1 MGFSGV
7 GWAGE
12 AWRWALKYNYVPH
25 RWNLFFGCHTLQTSF
40 WLPGVTP
47 QWMRRGWVMGLSYYS
62 AWHWGRA
69 DWTLGFW
76 LLLSLSLG
84 LGWSNA
90 GWPGHYLRE
99 CACLSKSPCSRPS
112 KLFPRRKYVLSG
124 WDFFCLLLGKTS
136 AGNFWVL
143 LSFCLPLLERPD
155 DGLLKHISSQ
165 VQSSKTLFW
174 PDLRDFHLAVE
185 TPQLPSR
192 GWAIGYGYFSA

>member
-1 MGFSGV
+1 M
-7 GWAGE
+7 
-12 AWRWALKYNYVPH
+12 
-25 RWNLFFGCHTLQTSF
+25 CF
-40 WLPGVTP
+40 WP
-47 QWMRRGWVMGLSYYS
+47 
-62 AWHWGRA
+62 
-69 DWTLGFW
+69 
-76 LLLSLSLG
+76 
-84 LGWSNA
+84 
-90 GWPGHYLRE
+90 
-99 CACLSKSPCSRPS
+99 
-112 KLFPRRKYVLSG
+112 G